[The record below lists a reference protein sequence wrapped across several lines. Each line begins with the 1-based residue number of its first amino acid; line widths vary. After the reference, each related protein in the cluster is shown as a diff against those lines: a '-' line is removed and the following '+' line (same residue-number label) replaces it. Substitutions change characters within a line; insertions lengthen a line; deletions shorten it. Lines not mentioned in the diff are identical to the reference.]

1 LEPSNFSHSCHR
13 TNQAAI
19 PQHVNRPTK
28 QKTQKEDSSNT
39 NNHYTSKFS
48 EFHDVSFLV
57 SIQVL
62 YTQTDL
68 LSTLGLDKILSVMAR
83 PGTGCELTDV
93 ATLVFPAQQAAGSP
107 TDIGFTLANGFLV
120 NFAVQQ
126 NSDMI
131 ATIDTTDCDLVFT
144 FTHDTSLDLDQ
155 LSVAVFHHLPHSFSV

>member
-68 LSTLGLDKILSVMAR
+68 LSSFDGFDTIQESGDTDKIFGVLTIAR
-83 PGTGCELTDV
+83 STPSMNR
-93 ATLVFPAQQAAGSP
+93 VF
-107 TDIGFTLANGFLV
+107 IGLNHCPNIITK
-120 NFAVQQ
+120 
-126 NSDMI
+126 
-131 ATIDTTDCDLVFT
+131 T
-144 FTHDTSLDLDQ
+144 F
-155 LSVAVFHHLPHSFSV
+155 FGPKKCPFPRHSTFFD